1 MRALWRRLLAWFDSE
16 AADEPPT
23 EADRLQWDA
32 ERP

>member
-1 MRALWRRLLAWFDSE
+1 VRALWRRFVAWFDSE
-16 AADEPPT
+16 EDEPPT